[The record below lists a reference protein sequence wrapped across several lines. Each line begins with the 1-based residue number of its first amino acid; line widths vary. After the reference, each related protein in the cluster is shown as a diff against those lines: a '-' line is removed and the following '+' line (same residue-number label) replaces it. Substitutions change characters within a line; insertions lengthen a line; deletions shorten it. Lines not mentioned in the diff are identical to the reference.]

1 MEIKNITTVIIY
13 YNGQVLVNTTN
24 TTESRQY
31 ELITC
36 DADVEEIGQVALK
49 IVLGKVIDDTINDI
63 KKFKIEEETRDD
75 SQVTVQYFI
84 YEPQNETILK
94 DNSDVKWLA
103 CDNLD
108 QKDWRFPSELK
119 MLTMYLMMKKVA
131 VVTTVDELMNLG
143 RNCFVDSCTTF
154 LKSLGFKEVKDK
166 LVQSWRNCF
175 SFLIRHWPQ
184 ELLDNDN
191 TEKQFPLLFE
201 FLMPNSWC
209 RSDVILLTEKK
220 VIVFEF
226 KQKDTISAEDITN
239 DVAQVTGYAQSIM
252 NFHRETGC
260 KGMTVSA
267 FLVYT
272 NNSASLTD
280 DVQTRVKSLL
290 EEKKVPV
297 LLPQTFCD
305 AVRKELQDDAPMTDE
320 DCYKWVTSSF
330 YPQPRLKK
338 AALER
343 FGTLYSQDINSTQ
356 ADYVKK
362 ALKTINNI
370 VDRTESK
377 SIIFLSGVPGSGK
390 TLVGLKTMY
399 DNVELNSNDTPIFLS
414 ENTLLTDILQSE
426 LSAKIEPEAGKSFI
440 EGLTNFNIRAKSP
453 VALCHNIIVVD
464 EAHRV
469 RDNCNGTI
477 ESEAELLLATGN
489 RIAQAY
495 DKVTVL
501 CLIGEGQNI
510 SPAQKIGL
518 PVWLEALKNHGDWAV
533 HLPNTDSYRK
543 LFDNLLEGK
552 KSWHDEL
559 YLGASIRHNF
569 INVHPWIE
577 NILTPDLKRARE
589 CYRKL
594 CSEGFRCQVFREQ
607 DELEKAVKAVK
618 QQDPSG
624 KMGII
629 LSSHCKVRLNKIFEQ
644 YGNSCF
650 QPIEW
655 YTEKCREL
663 KCAGTESL
671 VQGIGLDYPIVTFC
685 GDYYIKG
692 NEWEVVREREDTRL
706 ADIKTTIKNIYRILL
721 TRSQKE
727 LFIYFPIIEQD
738 SQEDRL
744 KDTWEWFCSMMRPD
758 DEETSQA

>member
-13 YNGQVLVNTTN
+13 YNGQVLVNTT
-24 TTESRQY
+24 ESEQY

-84 YEPQNETILK
+84 YEPPNKTILK
-94 DNSDVKWLA
+94 DNSEVSWLA
-103 CDNLD
+103 CDNLH
-108 QKDWRFPSELK
+108 QKAWRFPSELK
-119 MLTMYLMMKKVA
+119 MLTMYLMMKKAA
-131 VVTTVDELMNLG
+131 VVATVDELMNLG

-305 AVRKELQDDAPMTDE
+305 AVRQELQNDVPMTDE
-320 DCYKWVTSSF
+320 NCYKWVTSSF
-330 YPQPRLKK
+330 YPRPSLQKTTLECFQTLYPSYIKIDEIDCNEK
-338 AALER
+338 ALE
-343 FGTLYSQDINSTQ
+343 
-356 ADYVKK
+356 
-362 ALKTINNI
+362 TINNI
-370 VDRTESK
+370 IIDRTESK
-377 SIIFLSGVPGSGK
+377 SIIFLSGVLGWGK
-390 TLVGLKTMY
+390 TLLGLKIVY
-399 DNVELNSNDTPIFLS
+399 DNVGLNPDCTPIFLS
-414 ENTLLTDILQSE
+414 ENTKLINSLQSM
-426 LSAKIEPEAGKSFI
+426 LSSEDEPEAGKSFI
-440 EGLTNFNIRAKSP
+440 ESLRNFNIQAKSP
-453 VALCHNIIVVD
+453 AALCHNVIVLH
-464 EAHRV
+464 EAHWV
-469 RDNCNGTI
+469 KDNGEGIT
-477 ESEAELLLATGN
+477 EAELLLNVGD
-489 RIAQAY
+489 RIAQTQG
-495 DKVTVL
+495 KVVVL
-501 CLIGEGQNI
+501 CLIDNGQTI
-510 SPAQKIGL
+510 SPDRKHGL
-518 PVWLEALKNHGDWAV
+518 PVWFGALRNHRDWSVYLYNADNCKNVFEQLYKTKDIDYKNLYEGLSIKRNFIDV
-533 HLPNTDSYRK
+533 HL
-543 LFDNLLEGK
+543 
-552 KSWHDEL
+552 
-559 YLGASIRHNF
+559 
-569 INVHPWIE
+569 WIE

-624 KMGII
+624 QRGII
-629 LSSHCKVRLNKIFEQ
+629 LSSRFKIRLNKIWKQ
-644 YGNSCF
+644 DNNNCF
-650 QPIEW
+650 QPMEW
-655 YTEKCREL
+655 YIEKERKLEF
-663 KCAGTESL
+663 AVTESL
-671 VQGIGLDYPIVTFC
+671 AQKVELDYPIVIFC
-685 GDYYIKG
+685 GDYYIEENKWKDASG
-692 NEWEVVREREDTRL
+692 CGDS
-706 ADIKTTIKNIYRILL
+706 IIKNIYRILL